1 MNLASRMI
9 LTWSILAWTT
19 WSFNWWLSINRQLLD
34 TLSQEKENKTEIITH
49 KWKEYEIVWDKKIE
63 SISYYWWKRFKWK
76 NTASWE
82 KFDEKKFT
90 AAHKKLPFWTKVMM
104 VDKTTN
110 DTVIVKVN
118 DRWPYVKWRSYDI
131 STQAAKELW
140 NLFLAWHKKVE
151 CTIVK
156 EL

>member
-1 MNLASRMI
+1 MNLASRII

-90 AAHKKLPFWTKVMM
+90 AAHKKLPFWTKGDEHCWKNRTIYRAWVPH
-104 VDKTTN
+104 KRTLQGYTT
-110 DTVIVKVN
+110 TYYQWRYRRWHN
-118 DRWPYVKWRSYDI
+118 DR
-131 STQAAKELW
+131 
-140 NLFLAWHKKVE
+140 
-151 CTIVK
+151 
-156 EL
+156 